1 MGATRQDDMDVP
13 EFRTAPRLAARQRMR
28 VGCEAQ
34 LQYESRNALPGSISP
49 VTKTA
54 IFQGF
59 YGGRCPIEP
68 ASSSLLVP
76 HPSLRSVLACPVIRP
91 FCSISARAEHV
102 SCPLRTEPY
111 DPGCS
116 MVAVRSLF

>member
-1 MGATRQDDMDVP
+1 MGATRQEGMDVP

-34 LQYESRNALPGSISP
+34 LQYESRNALPGSVSP

-59 YGGRCPIEP
+59 YGGRCWVRTSDLLLSRVVRAVLMCPILWENQIYLNP
-68 ASSSLLVP
+68 FPRSWLL
-76 HPSLRSVLACPVIRP
+76 R
-91 FCSISARAEHV
+91 FSA
-102 SCPLRTEPY
+102 P
-111 DPGCS
+111 
-116 MVAVRSLF
+116 